1 MGRRSQSHEERTFRV
16 KVLVDSSVWIDFL
29 RNNVTPK
36 TQLLEQFIVDRE
48 DLCICGFVFT
58 EVLQGIKDEK
68 KYLSTKQQLSNLIY
82 LEDDV
87 STFDLGAT
95 IYRELRK
102 QGLTIRNSIDCLIA
116 ATVIQHG
123 AHLLDAD
130 RDYEFIDQHYPLH
143 RL

>member
-1 MGRRSQSHEERTFRV
+1 V
-16 KVLVDSSVWIDFL
+16 KILVDSSVWIDFL
-29 RNNVTPK
+29 RNNITAQTK
-36 TQLLEQFIVDRE
+36 RLEQLIVERE
-48 DLCICGFVFT
+48 DLCICGFVRT
-58 EVLQGIKDEK
+58 EVLQGIKDDRQ
-68 KYLSTKQQLSNLIY
+68 YIATKRQLSNLIY

-130 RDYEFIDQHYPLH
+130 RDYELIDQHYPLH
-143 RL
+143 RLSKTKGL

>member
-1 MGRRSQSHEERTFRV
+1 V
-16 KVLVDSSVWIDFL
+16 ILVDSSVWIDFL
-29 RNNVTPK
+29 KNHSTPK
-36 TQLLEQFIVDRE
+36 TQLLEKLIIDRE
-48 DLCICGFVFT
+48 DLCICGFVFA

-68 KYLSTKQQLSNLIY
+68 QYIATKQQFSNLIY
-82 LEDDV
+82 LEDDF
-87 STFDLGAT
+87 STFDLGAA

>member
-1 MGRRSQSHEERTFRV
+1 M

-29 RNNVTPK
+29 KNHSTLK
-36 TQLLEQFIVDRE
+36 TQLLEKLILDRE
-48 DLCICGFVFT
+48 DICICGFIFT

-68 KYLSTKQQLSNLIY
+68 QYISTKQHLSNLIY

-116 ATVIQHG
+116 ATGIQHG
-123 AHLLDAD
+123 TRLLDAD

>member
-1 MGRRSQSHEERTFRV
+1 M

-29 RNNVTPK
+29 RNNATPQ
-36 TQLLEQFIVDRE
+36 TQLLEQLIAERE

-68 KYLSTKQQLSNLIY
+68 KYVATKQHLSNLIY

-95 IYRELRK
+95 ISRELRK

-116 ATVIQHG
+116 ATAIQHSC
-123 AHLLDAD
+123 HLLDAD
-130 RDYEFIDQHYPLH
+130 RDDELMSQHYPLH
-143 RL
+143 RLQNRDRL

>member
-1 MGRRSQSHEERTFRV
+1 M

-29 RNNVTPK
+29 KNHSTLK
-36 TQLLEQFIVDRE
+36 TQLLEKLILDRE
-48 DLCICGFVFT
+48 DICICGFVFT

-68 KYLSTKQQLSNLIY
+68 QYISTKQHLSNLIY

-123 AHLLDAD
+123 TRLLDAD

>member
-1 MGRRSQSHEERTFRV
+1 V

-29 RNNVTPK
+29 KNHSTPK
-36 TQLLEQFIVDRE
+36 TQLLEKLIMDRE

-58 EVLQGIKDEK
+58 EVLQGIKDERQ
-68 KYLSTKQQLSNLIY
+68 YIATKQQLSNLIY

-102 QGLTIRNSIDCLIA
+102 QGLTIRNSIDCLVA

-123 AHLLDAD
+123 AHLLGAD

-143 RL
+143 RLLK

>member
-1 MGRRSQSHEERTFRV
+1 M

-29 RNNVTPK
+29 RNNATPQ
-36 TQLLEQFIVDRE
+36 TQLLEQLIAERE

-68 KYLSTKQQLSNLIY
+68 QYVATKQHLSNLIY

-87 STFDLGAT
+87 STLDLGAT

-102 QGLTIRNSIDCLIA
+102 QGLAIRNSIDCLIA
-116 ATVIQHG
+116 ATAIQHSC
-123 AHLLDAD
+123 HLLDAD
-130 RDYEFIDQHYPLH
+130 RDDELMSQHYPLH
-143 RL
+143 RLQNRDRL

>member
-1 MGRRSQSHEERTFRV
+1 M

-29 RNNVTPK
+29 RNNATPQ
-36 TQLLEQFIVDRE
+36 TQLLEQLIAERE

-68 KYLSTKQQLSNLIY
+68 KYVATKQHLSNLIY

-102 QGLTIRNSIDCLIA
+102 QGLTIRNSINCLIA
-116 ATVIQHG
+116 ATAIQHSCP
-123 AHLLDAD
+123 LLDAD
-130 RDYEFIDQHYPLH
+130 RDYELMSQHYPLR
-143 RL
+143 RLQNRDRL

>member
-1 MGRRSQSHEERTFRV
+1 V

-29 RNNVTPK
+29 KNHSTPK
-36 TQLLEQFIVDRE
+36 TQLLEKLIIDRE
-48 DLCICGFVFT
+48 DLCICGFVFA
-58 EVLQGIKDEK
+58 EVLQGIKDENQ
-68 KYLSTKQQLSNLIY
+68 YIATKQQLSNLIY

-87 STFDLGAT
+87 STFDLGAA
-95 IYRELRK
+95 IYRELGK

>member
-1 MGRRSQSHEERTFRV
+1 V

-29 RNNVTPK
+29 KNHSTPK
-36 TQLLEQFIVDRE
+36 TQLLEKLIIDRE

-68 KYLSTKQQLSNLIY
+68 QYIATKQQLSNLIY

-95 IYRELRK
+95 IYRGLRK

-116 ATVIQHG
+116 ATVMQHG

-143 RL
+143 RLLK

>member
-1 MGRRSQSHEERTFRV
+1 V

-29 RNNVTPK
+29 KNHSTLK
-36 TQLLEQFIVDRE
+36 TQLLEKLILDRE
-48 DLCICGFVFT
+48 DICICGFVFT

-68 KYLSTKQQLSNLIY
+68 QYISTKQHLSNLIY

-95 IYRELRK
+95 IYRERRK
-102 QGLTIRNSIDCLIA
+102 QGLAIRNSIDCLIA
-116 ATVIQHG
+116 ATVMQHG
-123 AHLLDAD
+123 TRLLDAD

>member
-1 MGRRSQSHEERTFRV
+1 V

-29 RNNVTPK
+29 KNHSTPK
-36 TQLLEQFIVDRE
+36 TQLLEKLIIDRE

-68 KYLSTKQQLSNLIY
+68 QYIATKQQLSNLIH

-87 STFDLGAT
+87 STFELGAA

-102 QGLTIRNSIDCLIA
+102 QGLTIRNLIDCLIA